1 MAALE
6 QNGTG
11 TEVEQG
17 GGGLLGI
24 VTIADVPPDQQL
36 CFRCV
41 RGDQRGKGNQA
52 LTHRLQGAVFQ
63 QACATGGDHHRVQHH
78 VRWAMALQCVGNDVD
93 HLGVGQ
99 HAELHRVDIEIIETG
114 LQLRTQEVARRHVHG
129 GHAAGVLCGQR
140 GDRRQAMHAMCG
152 ERLQVGLD
160 SSTTAGVGAGDGEG
174 GYGSGRAHPAIVP
187 WSRWGR

>member
-1 MAALE
+1 MQMAALE

-11 TEVEQG
+11 TEGEQG

-63 QACATGGDHHRVQHH
+63 QA
-78 VRWAMALQCVGNDVD
+78 
-93 HLGVGQ
+93 
-99 HAELHRVDIEIIETG
+99 
-114 LQLRTQEVARRHVHG
+114 
-129 GHAAGVLCGQR
+129 
-140 GDRRQAMHAMCG
+140 
-152 ERLQVGLD
+152 
-160 SSTTAGVGAGDGEG
+160 
-174 GYGSGRAHPAIVP
+174 
-187 WSRWGR
+187 